1 MIWRK
6 IDLIIE
12 QDDAAYLSLSLYVN
26 IMNRAFI
33 NKPSGFSVGG
43 AVTVSMVYPEKG
55 KDGRFR
61 GMVYSNDMLPINPA
75 TGPIGG
81 STEYI
86 YVSFPDR
93 AAYDMW
99 LLQGWAI
106 VCSIQGASQNCTI
119 ISIRRNGAGEIISL
133 NVSIKHTNYSPMPY
147 EYKIGIDDILAMLVW
162 RVAYQIEAT
171 A

>member
-1 MIWRK
+1 M
-6 IDLIIE
+6 
-12 QDDAAYLSLSLYVN
+12 
-26 IMNRAFI
+26 MNREFI

-55 KDGRFR
+55 KDGQFR
-61 GMVYSNDMLPINPA
+61 GMVYSNDMLPINSA

-99 LLQGWAI
+99 LLQGLAI
-106 VCSIQGASQNCTI
+106 ICTIQGALKNCTI
-119 ISIRRNGAGEIISL
+119 MSIERNGAGEITSL
-133 NVSIKHTNYSPMPY
+133 NVSIKHAHYTPLPY
-147 EYKIGIDDILAMLVW
+147 EYPIGIDDILAMLVW